1 MSAPIVITVP
11 TKYIPINLAPL
22 AIKTEPSPSSPL
34 SDADES
40 TSSMDEFLVRGK
52 KRRLDHLTW
61 EEKLQR
67 KKLKNR
73 VAAQTSRDR
82 KKAKMEDMEQTIQQQ
97 TEQISE
103 LQLKCASLQSEK
115 DAYYS
120 KCLDLETRQ
129 EELERRLNELQQQI
143 QMTTTVKS
151 EPAMARSLTQCWLCF
166 HPTRISSIRQN
177 PSAAGNYFNGSTDD
191 TESGHDQP
199 PTDRRRK
206 SSSTVEDNCSLP
218 ALQDMLEDFDVS
230 KLEELAESLLAN
242 VTSELEG
249 IDRGSSPIDAEDA
262 SAGCG
267 MLGPVVGTPSEQL
280 ESSEET
286 NQGGSLILT
295 THNYSKSP
303 FHVEKPHSIGQQSDL
318 DRTQSTVYGT
328 YDDETN
334 CITIVLNSDDN
345 DEELPLEEEII
356 CEETEDDYSTEEQV
370 FKVKLEPVR
379 ELLSPIPS
387 TCSNYSSSDEAK
399 PAFDDDEPQ
408 QLFKCPLTPR
418 SFVSDG
424 GYESLGSPN
433 GSTDF
438 SITTSSL
445 DDFWN
450 LDLFPILN

>member
-11 TKYIPINLAPL
+11 TKFIPINLAPVP
-22 AIKTEPSPSSPL
+22 IKTEIMPAPS

-82 KKAKMEDMEQTIQQQ
+82 KKAKMEEMEFTIQQQ
-97 TEQISE
+97 TDQISE
-103 LQLKCASLQSEK
+103 LQMKCDTLQSEK
-115 DAYYS
+115 EAIYS
-120 KCLDLETRQ
+120 KYLDLESRF
-129 EELERRLNELQQQI
+129 EELTRRLDEQQQQ
-143 QMTTTVKS
+143 QMTTTSPITIKS
-151 EPAMARSLTQCWLCF
+151 EPIAPVASHSVGSASTLLG
-166 HPTRISSIRQN
+166 
-177 PSAAGNYFNGSTDD
+177 SAAGIYFNGSTDD
-191 TESGHDQP
+191 TESGRDGSEE
-199 PTDRRRK
+199 RRRK
-206 SSSTVEDNCSLP
+206 DSSPVEDNCSLP

-230 KLEELAESLLAN
+230 KLEELAESLLAD

-249 IDRGSSPIDAEDA
+249 TDRGSSPADAQDA
-262 SAGCG
+262 GTGCG
-267 MLGPVVGTPSEQL
+267 MPGPMVGSPSEQL

-286 NQGGSLILT
+286 DQGSCLILT

-303 FHVEKPHSIGQQSDL
+303 FHVEKSHSSSQQQSDS
-318 DRTQSTVYGT
+318 DHHDQQTVYGT
-328 YDDETN
+328 YDNESN
-334 CITIVLNSDDN
+334 CITIVL
-345 DEELPLEEEII
+345 DEDELPLQEEEII
-356 CEETEDDYSTEEQV
+356 CEEPANDDDDDEHE

-387 TCSNYSSSDEAK
+387 TCSNYSEDLNK
-399 PAFDDDEPQ
+399 PVLEDDE
-408 QLFKCPLTPR
+408 LRHVFKCPMTPV

-424 GYESLGSPN
+424 GYESLGSPT

-438 SITTSSL
+438 NMTTSSF
-445 DDFWN
+445 DEFWN
-450 LDLFPILN
+450 LDLFPILNN

>member
-1 MSAPIVITVP
+1 MSSPIVITVP

-40 TSSMDEFLVRGK
+40 TSSLDEFLVRGK

-103 LQLKCASLQSEK
+103 LQMKCASLQSEK

-120 KCLDLETRQ
+120 KCLDLESRQ

-143 QMTTTVKS
+143 QLTTTVKS
-151 EPAMARSLTQCWLCF
+151 EPTMAPAASHSVGSASTLLG
-166 HPTRISSIRQN
+166 
-177 PSAAGNYFNGSTDD
+177 SAAGNYFKGSTDD

-206 SSSTVEDNCSLP
+206 SSSTVEDSCSLP

-262 SAGCG
+262 STGCG
-267 MLGPVVGTPSEQL
+267 MLGSMVGTPSEQL

-303 FHVEKPHSIGQQSDL
+303 FHVEKPHSIDQQSDL
-318 DRTQSTVYGT
+318 DQTQSTVYGT
-328 YDDETN
+328 YDNETN
-334 CITIVLNSDDN
+334 CITIVLNSEDN
-345 DEELPLEEEII
+345 DDELPLEEEII
-356 CEETEDDYSTEEQV
+356 CEETGDEYSTEEQV

-399 PAFDDDEPQ
+399 PAFDEEEPQ
-408 QLFKCPLTPR
+408 HLFKCPLTPR

-445 DDFWN
+445 DEFWN

>member
-22 AIKTEPSPSSPL
+22 AIKTESRSASL

-82 KKAKMEDMEQTIQQQ
+82 KKAKMEEMEQTIQQQ
-97 TEQISE
+97 TDQISE
-103 LQLKCASLQSEK
+103 LQLKCASLQAEK
-115 DAYYS
+115 DTYYS
-120 KCLDLETRQ
+120 KCLELESRQ
-129 EELERRLNELQQQI
+129 EELERRLNDLQQHLQLA
-143 QMTTTVKS
+143 TAAPANKS
-151 EPAMARSLTQCWLCF
+151 ETQSTPVASHSVGSASTLLG
-166 HPTRISSIRQN
+166 
-177 PSAAGNYFNGSTDD
+177 SAAGIYFNGSTDD
-191 TESGHDQP
+191 TESGQDDGP
-199 PTDRRRK
+199 EDRRRK
-206 SSSTVEDNCSLP
+206 GNNAVEDSCSLP
-218 ALQDMLEDFDVS
+218 ALQDMLEEFDVS

-249 IDRGSSPIDAEDA
+249 ADAGSIPVDAQGSSP
-262 SAGCG
+262 SGG
-267 MLGPVVGTPSEQL
+267 MPGPVVGTPSERL

-286 NQGGSLILT
+286 DQGSSLNILN

-303 FHVEKPHSIGQQSDL
+303 FHAEKPHSTGQQ
-318 DRTQSTVYGT
+318 QSNLGLPASTILGT
-328 YDDETN
+328 YDNESN
-334 CITIVLNSDDN
+334 CITIILNDD

-356 CEETEDDYSTEEQV
+356 CEEAGEDFFSHHDQGD

-387 TCSNYSSSDEAK
+387 TCSNYSSSDDLK
-399 PAFDDDEPQ
+399 PAASEEDV
-408 QLFKCPLTPR
+408 FKCPLTPS

-433 GSTDF
+433 HVSTDF
-438 SITTSSL
+438 NLTASSW
-445 DDFWN
+445 DGFWN
-450 LDLFPILN
+450 LDLFPILTDMN